1 MKKTPVPLASPP
13 CYYTTIKSSSRD
25 TLGGI
30 MAKFPKIVPITDL
43 RQDAAAVMADIQKTA
58 EPCFITQ
65 RGRATA
71 VLLSLEAYER
81 SQKEKELL
89 HLLAVGEKELTQ
101 GKGNLLDSVL
111 RDADALLENGGT

>member
-1 MKKTPVPLASPP
+1 MGKV
-13 CYYTTIKSSSRD
+13 
-25 TLGGI
+25 
-30 MAKFPKIVPITDL
+30 PKIIPITDL

-89 HLLAVGEKELTQ
+89 HLLAVGEKEIAQ
-101 GKGNLLDSVL
+101 SKGYSLERVL
-111 RDADALLENGGT
+111 KDADALLENGGT

>member
-1 MKKTPVPLASPP
+1 MGK
-13 CYYTTIKSSSRD
+13 I
-25 TLGGI
+25 
-30 MAKFPKIVPITDL
+30 PKIIPITDL
-43 RQDAAAVMADIQKTA
+43 RQDAAAVMDGIQKTA

-89 HLLAVGEKELTQ
+89 HLLAVGEKELAQ
-101 GKGNLLDSVL
+101 GKGYSLESVL
-111 RDADALLENGGT
+111 KDADAFLENGGR

>member
-1 MKKTPVPLASPP
+1 
-13 CYYTTIKSSSRD
+13 
-25 TLGGI
+25 
-30 MAKFPKIVPITDL
+30 MAKVPKIIPITDL
-43 RQDAAAVMADIQKTA
+43 RQDAAAVMEEIQKTE

-89 HLLAVGEKELTQ
+89 HLLVAGEKELAQ
-101 GKGNLLDSVL
+101 GKGYSLGSVL
-111 RDADALLENGGT
+111 RDADALLENGGA

>member
-1 MKKTPVPLASPP
+1 MDK
-13 CYYTTIKSSSRD
+13 I
-25 TLGGI
+25 
-30 MAKFPKIVPITDL
+30 PKIVPITDL
-43 RQDAAAVMADIQKTA
+43 RQDAAAVMDDIQKTA

-89 HLLAVGEKELTQ
+89 HLLAVGEKELAQ
-101 GKGNLLDSVL
+101 GKGRSLDSVL
-111 RDADALLENGGT
+111 RDADALLENSGT